1 LVIEV
6 RDVDSILIKNG
17 LLVTMDRERRII
29 EDGGILVEGQK
40 ISKIGKMSEFSGVRA
55 DEEIDAKGCIV
66 MPGLICSHTH
76 LYGMLL
82 RGAPLFAKIKP
93 PTDFMQNLQW
103 IWWPVDEALTHDDA
117 YASALVGCLEFLKT
131 GTTLFADTYSGPNSI
146 EGVLDRIGEAVERIG
161 IRGFISFEATERH
174 SREEGE
180 RGVKE
185 CIRYIE
191 KVGDK
196 GRVRGMLCLHASF
209 TVSDDLLKLV
219 REKANELKVP
229 ITMHTSEGLVDV
241 YHNLERYGKRTVE
254 RLRDVGFLGRDVVL
268 AHCVHLNDDELK
280 ILAETGT
287 NVAHNPMSNM
297 LNAVGVA
304 AIPKMIDMGIRV
316 GLGNDGYIFDGFENI
331 RAAYLLH
338 KVHYRDPRM
347 MAPLQVLEMAT
358 IKGAELYG
366 VQEEVGS
373 LEVGK
378 LADIIIIKP
387 DVLPTPLNS
396 ETVYGHLVNTVDGDD
411 VQTVIVDGRILMRDR
426 KVLTVD
432 EDEVERIA
440 QRSAERLWDR
450 LKEVKPELDRIR

>member
-1 LVIEV
+1 MG
-6 RDVDSILIKNG
+6 SILIKNG
-17 LLVTMDRERRII
+17 LIVTMDERRRII
-29 EDGGILVEGQK
+29 EDGAILVEDNR
-40 ISKIGKMSEFSGVRA
+40 IAKIGKTSELMGERA
-55 DEEIDAKGCIV
+55 EEEINAKGCIV

-103 IWWPVDEALTHDDA
+103 IWWPVDEALTYEDA

-146 EGVLDRIGEAVERIG
+146 EGVLDKIGEAIEKVG

-191 KVGDK
+191 KVGNRGK
-196 GRVRGMLCLHASF
+196 VRGMLCLHASF
-209 TVSDDLLKLV
+209 TVSDDLFRFV
-219 REKANELKVP
+219 REKANELKAP

-254 RLRDVGFLGRDVVL
+254 RLRDLEFLRRDVIL
-268 AHCVHLNDDELK
+268 AHCVHLNEDELK
-280 ILAETGT
+280 ILAETGAG
-287 NVAHNPMSNM
+287 VAHNPMSNM

-304 AIPKMIDMGIRV
+304 AIPKMIDMGIKV

-338 KVHYRDPRM
+338 KVHNRDPRLM
-347 MAPLQVLEMAT
+347 TPLQVLEMAT

-366 VQEEVGS
+366 VEKEIGS

-378 LADIIIIKP
+378 FADIIIIKP
-387 DVLPTPLNS
+387 DILPTPLNA
-396 ETVYGHLVNTVDGDD
+396 ETVYGHLINTVDGDD
-411 VQTVIVDGRILMRDR
+411 VQTVIVDGEILMKDR
-426 KVLTVD
+426 KILTIN
-432 EDEVERIA
+432 EDEVERTA
-440 QRSAERLWDR
+440 QRSAKRLWDR
-450 LKEVKPELDRIR
+450 LREVKPEIDRLK

>member
-1 LVIEV
+1 
-6 RDVDSILIKNG
+6 
-17 LLVTMDRERRII
+17 
-29 EDGGILVEGQK
+29 
-40 ISKIGKMSEFSGVRA
+40 
-55 DEEIDAKGCIV
+55 
-66 MPGLICSHTH
+66 
-76 LYGMLL
+76 
-82 RGAPLFAKIKP
+82 
-93 PTDFMQNLQW
+93 
-103 IWWPVDEALTHDDA
+103 
-117 YASALVGCLEFLKT
+117 
-131 GTTLFADTYSGPNSI
+131 
-146 EGVLDRIGEAVERIG
+146 
-161 IRGFISFEATERH
+161 
-174 SREEGE
+174 
-180 RGVKE
+180 
-185 CIRYIE
+185 
-191 KVGDK
+191 
-196 GRVRGMLCLHASF
+196 
-209 TVSDDLLKLV
+209 
-219 REKANELKVP
+219 
-229 ITMHTSEGLVDV
+229 
-241 YHNLERYGKRTVE
+241 
-254 RLRDVGFLGRDVVL
+254 
-268 AHCVHLNDDELK
+268 
-280 ILAETGT
+280 LAETGT

>member
-1 LVIEV
+1 MG
-6 RDVDSILIKNG
+6 SILIKNG
-17 LLVTMDRERRII
+17 LIVTMDERRRII
-29 EDGGILVEGQK
+29 EDGAILVEDNR
-40 ISKIGKMSEFSGVRA
+40 IVKIGKTSELMGERA
-55 DEEIDAKGCIV
+55 EEEINAKGCIV

-103 IWWPVDEALTHDDA
+103 IWWPVDEALTYEDA

-146 EGVLDRIGEAVERIG
+146 EGVLDKIGEAIEKVG

-191 KVGDK
+191 KVGNQGK
-196 GRVRGMLCLHASF
+196 VRGMLCLHASF
-209 TVSDDLLKLV
+209 TVSDDLFRFV
-219 REKANELKVP
+219 REKANELKAP

-254 RLRDVGFLGRDVVL
+254 RLRDLEFLRRDVIL
-268 AHCVHLNDDELK
+268 AHCVHLNEDELK
-280 ILAETGT
+280 ILAETGAG
-287 NVAHNPMSNM
+287 VAHNPMSNM

-304 AIPKMIDMGIRV
+304 AIPKMIDMGIKV

-338 KVHYRDPRM
+338 KVHNRDPRLM
-347 MAPLQVLEMAT
+347 TPLQVLEMAT

-366 VQEEVGS
+366 VEKEIGS

-378 LADIIIIKP
+378 FADIIIIKP
-387 DVLPTPLNS
+387 DILPTPLNA
-396 ETVYGHLVNTVDGDD
+396 ETVYGHLINTVDGDD
-411 VQTVIVDGRILMRDR
+411 VQTVIVDGEILMKDR
-426 KVLTVD
+426 KILTIN
-432 EDEVERIA
+432 EDEVERTA
-440 QRSAERLWDR
+440 QRSARRLWDR
-450 LKEVKPELDRIR
+450 LREVKPEIDRLK